1 MEKSRNF
8 NSVSELVAGLDAAV
22 YSAAKNYLME
32 KQGGGGGSNTS
43 WKERF
48 RSGKGPPID
57 PSQWKYCEL
66 CKCTC
71 AGELVNNSPC
81 LFLCLLLFTLS
92 LPAYHYRLEKL
103 TQRDKQFLVEIFYAI
118 LLKS

>member
-1 MEKSRNF
+1 MEFQLCK
-8 NSVSELVAGLDAAV
+8 VVAGLDEAV

-32 KQGGGGGSNTS
+32 KQGGGGGGNTS

-71 AGELVNNSPC
+71 AGELVN
-81 LFLCLLLFTLS
+81 
-92 LPAYHYRLEKL
+92 
-103 TQRDKQFLVEIFYAI
+103 IFPVYLIFFVPTVFNAFNFWWTFFAI
-118 LLKS
+118 LLIFNC